1 MNLLSG
7 SFSHAMLV
15 ILRYMYA
22 IMSIAFQLYMYVMYV
37 ILHILYLVYSN
48 SLVCM
53 LMCRLAQCNK
63 IFFYIG
69 WPNRKVYTLDI
80 SITKKLVPVLTF

>member
-1 MNLLSG
+1 
-7 SFSHAMLV
+7 MLV

-22 IMSIAFQLYMYVMYV
+22 IMSIVFQLYMYVMYV

-53 LMCRLAQCNK
+53 LMCRLAQCNT
-63 IFFYIG
+63 IFFLL
-69 WPNRKVYTLDI
+69 PNYWQTVHVQMKFLVTSNLIVLYTFCDHV
-80 SITKKLVPVLTF
+80 SCF